1 MDIIDSSLWS
11 EQVPMPK
18 DNQIVTAHIQSPLG
32 SLLSGATGEGL
43 CLLEFDDTPR
53 AEAQLRRLA
62 KRLACIPAAGS
73 SPFFDVL
80 QSQLAEY
87 FAGQRRQFGLPLMLS
102 GTPFQIAA
110 WAALQTI
117 PYGQTRSY
125 REQAEWIGKPA
136 AVRALGKAN
145 GDNPIAILVPCHRLV
160 GSDGSLTGY
169 GGGLWRKE
177 KLLELEKRNSL

>member
-1 MDIIDSSLWS
+1 M
-11 EQVPMPK
+11 
-18 DNQIVTAHIQSPLG
+18 G
-32 SLLSGATGEGL
+32 SLLVGATGEGL

-62 KRLACIPAAGS
+62 GRLKCLPAVGT
-73 SPFFDVL
+73 SPFFDTL
-80 QSQLAEY
+80 QAQLDEY
-87 FAGQRRQFGLPLMLS
+87 FAGQRRQFRLPLVLS
-102 GTPFQIAA
+102 GTSFQILT
-110 WAALQTI
+110 WAALQAI

-125 REQAEWIGKPA
+125 REQAAWIGKPA

-177 KLLELEKRNSL
+177 RLLKLEKGFSA

>member
-1 MDIIDSSLWS
+1 
-11 EQVPMPK
+11 MPK
-18 DNQIVTAHIQSPLG
+18 ENQIITARIQTPLG
-32 SLLSGATGEGL
+32 SMLAGAMGEGL

-53 AEAQLRRLA
+53 VENQLRRLA
-62 KRLACIPAAGS
+62 KRLACIPAAGH
-73 SPFFDVL
+73 SPFFDAL
-80 QSQLAEY
+80 RAQLDEY
-87 FAGQRRQFGLPLMLS
+87 FAGQRRQFRLPLVLG
-102 GTPFQIAA
+102 GTPFQILA

-136 AVRALGKAN
+136 AVRALGKTN

-177 KLLELEKRNSL
+177 SLLKLERDSCE